1 MTDDIDEPPTPDER
15 DALSRYGQDAT
26 PPPALR
32 EAVLAAAR
40 HHGLV
45 KEPIMS
51 RRINWMVAAAAAIA
65 AFAGGIGLGSARTDN
80 PKEKVV
86 TPENVNAPQP
96 TTPGPA
102 DDAAPRFALFLLEDA
117 RYQQPRGE
125 SALMDRIHE
134 YGGWAR
140 SLKQTGRFVTG
151 EKLSDEGRLCRK
163 DNGAIAVTTGVSRG
177 AEGALAG
184 YFLIGAK
191 SFEEALTIA
200 DGCPH
205 LKYGGTVE
213 VRRIES

>member
-1 MTDDIDEPPTPDER
+1 MTDDIDEPPTPDEA
-15 DALSRYGQDAT
+15 DAMHRYGREFT
-26 PPPALR
+26 PPLELR
-32 EAVLAAAR
+32 EAVLKAAR

-45 KEPIMS
+45 KEPLMS

-80 PKEKVV
+80 PKEKAVMPETV
-86 TPENVNAPQP
+86 TATPAPDA
-96 TTPGPA
+96 GPQ
-102 DDAAPRFALFLLEDA
+102 FALLLLEDA
-117 RYQQPRGE
+117 RYQQPQGQ

-134 YGGWAR
+134 YGGWAKA
-140 SLKQTGRFVTG
+140 LKQTGRFITG
-151 EKLSDEGRLCRK
+151 DKLSDEGRLCRK
-163 DNGAIAVTTGVSRG
+163 DNGAIAVTTGVSQG
-177 AEGALAG
+177 GEGALAG
-184 YFLIGAK
+184 YFLIGAE